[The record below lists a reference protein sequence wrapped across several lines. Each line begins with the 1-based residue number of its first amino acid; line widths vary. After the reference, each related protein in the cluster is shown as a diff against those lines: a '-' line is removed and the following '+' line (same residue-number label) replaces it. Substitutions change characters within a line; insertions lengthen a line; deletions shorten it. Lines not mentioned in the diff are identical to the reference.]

1 MGTLLAKKEV
11 EVLEG
16 LGLTSCQAKAY
27 LALCHF
33 GLLDAKTVTKY
44 ADVPRSD
51 TYRIMSELEGLG
63 LIEKV
68 ISRPTTF
75 RAISLEMG
83 TSILLK
89 RKKEETDRLE
99 SNIKG
104 LLENFKTNNKQLQ
117 LPKPEF
123 VLIPGKEAI
132 INRSKIV
139 HTNTQISIDSI
150 VSLKRFRPMV
160 FSYLNE
166 AKKLLERGVE
176 FRVILE
182 KPEDKKSIPEI
193 KELKKYPSYELRYV
207 LNSPSAQV
215 TIFDKKEAFITTLAK
230 AGLAESSTLWSNNP
244 SLLSIIQEYFEM
256 VWIKAM
262 KNQHDDLIKM
272 RTR

>member
-11 EVLEG
+11 KVLEG
-16 LGLTSCQAKAY
+16 LGLTSCQAKVY

-51 TYRIMSELEGLG
+51 TYRITSELEGLG

-68 ISRPTTF
+68 ISRPTSF

-104 LLENFKTNNKQLQ
+104 VLENFKTNNKQLQ

-123 VLIPGKEAI
+123 VLVPRKEAI
-132 INRSKIV
+132 INRSKRV
-139 HTNTQISIDSI
+139 HNNTQISIDAI
-150 VSLKRFRPMV
+150 ISLKRFRPMV
-160 FSYLNE
+160 FGYLNE

-182 KPEDKKSIPEI
+182 KPDDKKSIPEI

-207 LNSPSAQV
+207 LNCPSAQV
-215 TIFDKKEAFITTLAK
+215 TIFDKKEVFITTLAK
-230 AGLAESSTLWSNNP
+230 AGFAESSTLWSNNP
-244 SLLSIIQEYFEM
+244 SLLSIIQGYFEM

>member
-16 LGLTSCQAKAY
+16 LGLTSCQAKVY
-27 LALCHF
+27 LVLCNF

-51 TYRIMSELEGLG
+51 TYRITSELEGLG

-123 VLIPGKEAI
+123 VLIPRKEAI
-132 INRSKIV
+132 INRSKRV
-139 HTNTQISIDSI
+139 HTNTQISIDGI
-150 VSLKRFRPMV
+150 ISLKRFRPMV

-166 AKKLLERGVE
+166 CKKLLERGVE

-182 KPEDKKSIPEI
+182 KPEDEKSIPEI
-193 KELKKYPSYELRYV
+193 KELKKYPSYKLRYV

-244 SLLSIIQEYFEM
+244 ILLSIIQEYFEM